1 MFPREYSVALGTFS
15 SAKSILMPSLLELN
29 RVPLAR
35 RPWQGLNSSCAVC
48 CFLTKLSA
56 CFLSS
61 PGSFPSSHSG
71 PHPLSGAGVGKGNRL
86 ENDGWHRF
94 PVAGPGSWQSLGKL
108 ALEGMAACIP

>member
-1 MFPREYSVALGTFS
+1 M
-15 SAKSILMPSLLELN
+15 
-29 RVPLAR
+29 PLAW

-61 PGSFPSSHSG
+61 PGSFPSSPSG

-94 PVAGPGSWQSLGKL
+94 PVAGPGSWQSLGEL
-108 ALEGMAACIP
+108 ALEGMAACIPRAGTTEDWLCKAHQGQEKLSGSWKES